1 MLSAAPVSECHDAMQ
16 SWAGHEAC
24 ADFHVSLPAAS
35 LKRGLPVPP
44 LMLEPVAQDF
54 GSLLMPL
61 S

>member
-1 MLSAAPVSECHDAMQ
+1 MQ